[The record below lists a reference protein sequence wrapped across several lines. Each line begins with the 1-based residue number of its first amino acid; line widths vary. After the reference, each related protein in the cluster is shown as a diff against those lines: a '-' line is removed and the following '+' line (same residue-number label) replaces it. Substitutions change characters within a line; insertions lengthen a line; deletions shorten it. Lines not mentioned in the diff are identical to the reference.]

1 MRYQLPRGY
10 RRYLLGLAMLAL
22 LCIAAAVTV
31 FFVPVQ
37 KQQPQ
42 AQYLLKDNAGR
53 LALYTPDG
61 TGPPGAVRCI
71 HPPAAGAGLPGIAA
85 GREHLYRS
93 RIAAKTGRLRPVAPF
108 YPVCACVAGHFMVHF
123 YLIRATPHNSR
134 LAA

>member
-61 TGPPGAVRCI
+61 TGPLAQYDVYTRL
-71 HPPAAGAGLPGIAA
+71 LPEPDCLALQQGV
-85 GREHLYRS
+85 S
-93 RIAAKTGRLRPVAPF
+93 IAAKIGRLRPVDPF
-108 YPVCACVAGHFMVHF
+108 YPVCACVAGPFMVHF
-123 YLIRATPHNSR
+123 YLIRCGSVPCGKPPS
-134 LAA
+134 

>member
-61 TGPPGAVRCI
+61 TGPLAQYDVYTRL
-71 HPPAAGAGLPGIAA
+71 LPEPDCLALQQGVSIYTEA
-85 GREHLYRS
+85 
-93 RIAAKTGRLRPVAPF
+93 F

-123 YLIRATPHNSR
+123 YLIRCGSVPCGKPPS
-134 LAA
+134 

>member
-53 LALYTPDG
+53 LALYTP
-61 TGPPGAVRCI
+61 A
-71 HPPAAGAGLPGIAA
+71 AAGAGLPGIAA

-93 RIAAKTGRLRPVAPF
+93 RIAAKTGRLRPVALF
-108 YPVCACVAGHFMVHF
+108 SPVCACVAGHFMVHF
-123 YLIRATPHNSR
+123 YLIRATPYNSR

>member
-22 LCIAAAVTV
+22 LCIATAVTV

-53 LALYTPDG
+53 HRNKKHCY
-61 TGPPGAVRCI
+61 
-71 HPPAAGAGLPGIAA
+71 AGAGLPGIAA

-123 YLIRATPHNSR
+123 YLIRCGSVPCGKPPS
-134 LAA
+134 